1 MTMQLLKQIRLRNWK
16 SIADETVEL
25 KPLNVIIGANGSG
38 KSNLISVFKMMN
50 AMFAHEPGFRNYIGQ
65 SGGADSILHFGKRK
79 SPTAEMEVTFDTDTG
94 ETKYVANW
102 AAAAQDTLIFTDERA
117 ESRRSGTTERG
128 VSHIGAG
135 HTESRLEDYARDRN
149 DDRARVTLG
158 LVRRCRLFHF
168 HDTSANAA
176 VRDASYIEA
185 NRFLYPDAG
194 NLASMLYLFE
204 QQHPTAFRR
213 ISGAAKQMIPAFHS
227 FLLEPSRLN
236 DKQILLKWFQSGSDY
251 EFGPHQLSD
260 GSIRFLALATL
271 FSQPPELMPLL
282 IAIDEPELGL
292 HPSALEVLAGMV
304 KSASQHCQVILATQ
318 SSTLLDHFDAG
329 DVIVANSQNGASV
342 FNRLS
347 EADLDSWLKD
357 YSLGE
362 IWEKNVV
369 GGGPYG

>member
-1 MTMQLLKQIRLRNWK
+1 MQYLKRIRLRNWK
-16 SIADETVEL
+16 SIADQTIEL
-25 KPLNVIIGANGSG
+25 KNLNVIIGANGSG

-79 SPTAEMEVTFDTDTG
+79 SPTAEMELAFSTNTG

-102 AAAAQDTLIFTDERA
+102 AAAAQDSLIFTDERV
-117 ESRRSGTTERG
+117 EFF
-128 VSHIGAG
+128 GAG
-135 HTESRLEDYARDRN
+135 YSHPVVGYLGAGQTESLLDEYALTRN
-149 DDRARVTLG
+149 DTTAKVALR
-158 LVRRCRLFHF
+158 LVRSCRLYHF

-176 VRDASYIEA
+176 IRDASYIEA

-204 QQHPTAFRR
+204 QQHPTVLRR
-213 ISGAAKQMIPAFHS
+213 IAGAAKQMIPAFHS

-271 FSQPPELMPLL
+271 FSQPPALLPLL

-304 KSASQHCQVILATQ
+304 KAASQNCQVILATQ
-318 SSTLLDHFDAG
+318 SSTLLDHFIAD
-329 DVIVANSQNGASV
+329 DVIVANSRNGVSV

-347 EADLDSWLKD
+347 ESELASWLEE